1 MNDASPVGDSRFEST
16 PIDAGRYPHL
26 ATIDSPADLRKFD
39 ATQLRV
45 VADELRAYLIEC
57 VGQSGGHFG
66 AGLGVIELTTALH
79 YLYDTPD
86 DRIVWDVGHQAY
98 PHKILTGRRDG
109 IRSVKQRGGVAPFPK
124 REESQYDTFGV
135 GHSSTS
141 ISAALG
147 MAVANARAGNDR
159 RVVAVIGDGAMTAG
173 MAYEALNHAGGMD
186 PEPDILV
193 ILNDNRMS
201 ISEAVGGLTRMLGR
215 ATASPALNAI
225 REGGK
230 KILGDKRSSAPA
242 RFVRRWEEHWKGM
255 FVPST
260 LFEEMGFHYTG
271 PIDGHDMDAL
281 VATLRT
287 LKGLKGPQLLHVI
300 TTKGKGYELAEG
312 DQIGYHAVSPFDPDK
327 GMVSKPGATPKKPS
341 YTEVF
346 GDWLCDM
353 AAADPKLLAITP
365 AMREGSGLVRFS
377 KEYPERYFDVAIA
390 EQHAVTFAAGMAC
403 EGAKP
408 VVAIYS
414 TFLQRGYDQLVH
426 DVAIQK
432 LDVLF
437 AIDRGGVVG
446 PDGATHAGNLD
457 LSYLRCVPNMVVM
470 APADEDE
477 CRRMLTTGFQH
488 EGPAAVRYPRG
499 TGPGVAIE
507 QALDTLPIGKAQLRR
522 RGSGIALLAF
532 GATVPAAEQVGNEL
546 GLTVVNMRFVKPLDR
561 EMVMQL
567 AKSHEG
573 FVTIEDNVVAGGAGS
588 GVAEL
593 LAAEGVTL
601 PILHLGLPD
610 AFQHHASREQL
621 LAEAGLDVAG
631 IRAALLQRWPRLGEG
646 HAAVAAR

>member
-1 MNDASPVGDSRFEST
+1 MIASGLASPIDS
-16 PIDAGRYPHL
+16 ARYPRL
-26 ATIDSPADLRKFD
+26 SRIQTPADLRTFD
-39 ATQLRV
+39 VSELGAI
-45 VADELRAYLIEC
+45 ADELRAYLIES
-57 VGQSGGHFG
+57 VGKSGGHFG
-66 AGLGVIELTTALH
+66 AGLGVIELTVALH

-86 DRIVWDVGHQAY
+86 DRIVWDVGHQTY
-98 PHKILTGRRDG
+98 PHKILTGRRDV
-109 IRSVKQRGGVAPFPK
+109 IHTVKQQGGVSPFPK
-124 REESQYDTFGV
+124 REESEYDTFGV

-147 MAVANARAGNDR
+147 MAIAAKRAGHDR
-159 RVVAVIGDGAMTAG
+159 RMVAVIGDGAMTAG

-186 PEPDILV
+186 EEPDLLV
-193 ILNDNRMS
+193 ILNDNQMS
-201 ISEAVGGLTRMLGR
+201 ISENVGGLTKMLGR
-215 ATASPALNAI
+215 LTGSRTLNAL

-230 KILGDKRSSAPA
+230 KLLGDKRRPAA
-242 RFVRRWEEHWKGM
+242 RFMRRWEEHWKGM

-271 PIDGHDMDAL
+271 PLDGHDIGDL
-281 VATLRT
+281 VATLKT
-287 LKGLKGPQLLHVI
+287 LKTLRGPQLLHII

-312 DQIGYHAVSPFDPDK
+312 DQIGYHAVSPFDPEK
-327 GMVSKPGATPKKPS
+327 GVVAKAGAKKPT
-341 YTEVF
+341 YTDVF

-353 AAADPKLLAITP
+353 AAADPLLLGITP

-377 KEYPERYFDVAIA
+377 REYPDRYFDVAIA
-390 EQHAVTFAAGMAC
+390 EQHAVTLAAGMAC

-426 DVAIQK
+426 DVAIQN

-470 APADEDE
+470 TPADENE
-477 CRRMLTTGFQH
+477 CRQMLSTGH
-488 EGPAAVRYPRG
+488 RYAGPAAVRYPRG
-499 TGPGVAIE
+499 TGPGVAIDPG
-507 QALDTLPIGKAQLRR
+507 LDTLPIGKAEVRR
-522 RGSGIALLAF
+522 TGARIALLAF
-532 GATVPAAEQVGNEL
+532 GATVPAAEQAGDAL
-546 GLTVVNMRFVKPLDR
+546 GLTVVNMRFVRPLDR
-561 EMVMQL
+561 ALILEL
-567 AKSHEG
+567 AKTHAG
-573 FVTIEDNVVAGGAGS
+573 FVTLEDNVVAGGAGS

-593 LAAEGVTL
+593 LAAEGIAM

-621 LAEAGLDVAG
+621 LAEAGLDVDG
-631 IRAALLQRWPRLGEG
+631 IRSAVQARWPQQPGQT
-646 HAAVAAR
+646 AARATG